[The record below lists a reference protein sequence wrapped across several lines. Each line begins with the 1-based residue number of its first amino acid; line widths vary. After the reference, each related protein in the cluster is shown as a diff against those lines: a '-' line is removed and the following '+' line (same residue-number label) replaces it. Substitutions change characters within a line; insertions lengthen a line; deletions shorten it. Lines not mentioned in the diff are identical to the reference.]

1 MQEVMLSMENTQID
15 NSFVDSKTKSKKR
28 KHKKI
33 AVAITERDINIFRFL
48 SSGCATFTQIQNAL
62 KVIYKM
68 PVSAVALRKR
78 LSLLQAGGYIVSKKY
93 YSENKGYVLYTLEEP
108 AIDILV
114 QNGYAVERIRWGLP
128 HPAFAVH
135 ELAVTEIIRTIRRDA
150 AKNLYDFSIFDEKVL
165 KKIAPDAKG
174 YPDLIVKLVFNV
186 AGKTIEKSIAIEYD
200 NGTQYAIDIV
210 QKVRN
215 IKYPV
220 IILSRTLDRIG
231 VLKKVFL
238 KAEEKLH
245 NRVFFALLNEFYK
258 AGLLNSEFT
267 TVNGKIG
274 KII

>member
-1 MQEVMLSMENTQID
+1 MENTQIQAD
-15 NSFVDSKTKSKKR
+15 NSSIDSKPKKK

-33 AVAITERDINIFRFL
+33 TVAITERDINIFRFL

-78 LSLLQAGGYIVSKKY
+78 LSFLQAGGYILSKKY
-93 YSENKGYVLYTLEEP
+93 YSNKGYVLYTLEEP

-128 HPAFAVH
+128 HPALAVH
-135 ELAVTEIIRTIRRDA
+135 ELAVTEIVRTIRRDA
-150 AKNLYDFSIFDEKVL
+150 AKNLYDFSIFDEKIL
-165 KKIAPDAKG
+165 RKIAPEAKS

-186 AGKTIEKSIAIEYD
+186 AGKTIEKNIAIEYD
-200 NGTQYAIDIV
+200 NGTQYAIDMV

-220 IILSRTLDRIG
+220 IILSRTADRIN

-238 KAEEKLH
+238 KAEDKLH
-245 NRVFFALLNEFYK
+245 NRVFFTLLSEFYK

-267 TVNGKIG
+267 TVTGKIG